1 MQPWQK
7 NGCGFRCP
15 AHQVL
20 WPHLD
25 GNISFSAVPQLR
37 EAEEIVWVM
46 KTITLPLKK
55 GISALTRAVRVSHRP
70 PICDFKQPVSWSFWG
85 SWEIMASQPVLWLVS
100 VDSFPVVEKLL
111 WGHLHFLVK
120 GKDVF
125 WRLVEFTRCGTTAC
139 WINWASSGQPS
150 ANSPLLP
157 QYNPMTLFS
166 HHFTHSQFWGA
177 I

>member
-1 MQPWQK
+1 MPCSPSPLTTPGWE
-7 NGCGFRCP
+7 
-15 AHQVL
+15 
-20 WPHLD
+20 HLL
-25 GNISFSAVPQLR
+25 SAVPQLR

-55 GISALTRAVRVSHRP
+55 GISTLIRAVRVSHP
-70 PICDFKQPVSWSFWG
+70 MCDFRQPVSWFFWG
-85 SWEIMASQPVLWLVS
+85 SWEIMASQLVLWLVC
-100 VDSFPVVEKLL
+100 VDSFLVVEKLP
-111 WGHLHFLVK
+111 WGYLHFLVK

-125 WRLVEFTRCGTTAC
+125 CRLVDITCCGTTAC

-150 ANSPLLP
+150 ANSLLLP